1 MEKCSSCQYPVDL
14 EDRFC
19 KKCGASLAEKP
30 EGRFRPLL
38 PSSAEEI
45 ASLRSSLSPIFK
57 AGLIF
62 SGGLFA
68 VVLIIRTILDFLSG
82 R

>member
-1 MEKCSSCQYPVDL
+1 MEKCPSCHYSVDQ

-19 KKCGASLAEKP
+19 KNCGLSLAGKTQ
-30 EGRFRPLL
+30 GRFRPLL
-38 PSSAEEI
+38 PSSAEEMDC
-45 ASLRSSLSPIFK
+45 LYRSFFHFIK

-62 SGGLFA
+62 SGGLLV

-82 R
+82 